1 MPHTARNHLRPIVS
15 RRDPTRFDAWSSRG
29 GRPEWTLGVWGSTRT
44 RSTGALSAGRVRPS
58 CPTRTCPAWRVRG
71 RGAGGGVVCSGVGTH
86 TVEPGACM
94 LARARVSRNFI
105 RNLGWVELR
114 TFLSK
119 FGLILTQFGSK
130 TNCWKFRT
138 YISPP
143 RHPRA
148 PRGRQRPPPRCAAP
162 DELIWELVPLQ
173 GPLISSALP
182 GLMSGALPS

>member
-94 LARARVSRNFI
+94 VCMVRLQRLWFLCGRAMVAPNFPSAIFCRCNRTPQQRSRSNVVVLRLVTAFATATPQHPTRGTCNNEARPEKHRR
-105 RNLGWVELR
+105 
-114 TFLSK
+114 
-119 FGLILTQFGSK
+119 
-130 TNCWKFRT
+130 FR
-138 YISPP
+138 SLPRP
-143 RHPRA
+143 RHS
-148 PRGRQRPPPRCAAP
+148 
-162 DELIWELVPLQ
+162 LV
-173 GPLISSALP
+173 
-182 GLMSGALPS
+182 